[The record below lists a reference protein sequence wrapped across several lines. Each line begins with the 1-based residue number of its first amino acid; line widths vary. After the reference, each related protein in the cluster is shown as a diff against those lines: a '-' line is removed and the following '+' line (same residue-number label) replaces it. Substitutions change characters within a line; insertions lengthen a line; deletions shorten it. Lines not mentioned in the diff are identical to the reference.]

1 MLADELIEDV
11 AVGNHA
17 NEACLVTQ
25 RDDGVPSNREILL
38 AGLRVRRQ
46 QRVDEPKQLHDALI
60 LPDIFVAF
68 EQEYV
73 LAAIVSREVHFS
85 RMLLAREDRKD
96 LAEFGN
102 PGDSMATSEGAWD
115 GDLQIL

>member
-1 MLADELIEDV
+1 MLADELVEDV

-73 LAAIVSREVHFS
+73 LSAIVPGEVHFP
-85 RMLLAREDRKD
+85 RMLLAREDWED
-96 LAEFGN
+96 VAEFGN
-102 PGDSMATSEGAWD
+102 PSDSMAASEGAWD
-115 GDLQIL
+115 GAMSIL